1 VYHPEWLANPV
12 DAARADDNAQRR
24 DGDNDDDK
32 QDRDP
37 RHQYVAPTKTVHSI
51 FGRKVSLESKR
62 ERKLLKRACMSVA
75 NADNLITDPRFL
87 AWSHQEISFNHKN
100 RWVIIPK
107 PCRFPLV
114 LDPYI
119 NSVQFER
126 VLIDGDSS
134 IDILFRNSL
143 PTLKLSQVDLKPY
156 EA

>member
-1 VYHPEWLANPV
+1 MENCCFLKNIYAKQIAAA
-12 DAARADDNAQRR
+12 DAARADDNAQRQ

-62 ERKLLKRACMSVA
+62 ERKLLKQACMSVA
-75 NADNLITDPRFL
+75 NADDLITDPRFL
-87 AWSHQEISFNHKN
+87 AWSHREISFNREN
-100 RWVIIPK
+100 RWAIIPK
-107 PCRFPLV
+107 PGRFPLV

-119 NSVQFER
+119 NSIQFKR

-134 IDILFRNSL
+134 IDILFCNGL
-143 PTLKLSQVDLKPY
+143 PALKLS
-156 EA
+156 